1 MLDIHQAIV
10 LLTQSD
16 ELAPEHREFVDGLHA
31 RIHAGEVTAL
41 SEVQLAQT
49 RRSPRRSHVNWS

>member
-1 MLDIHQAIV
+1 MLDINQAIV

-16 ELAPEHREFVDGLHA
+16 ELAPEHREFVEGLHA

-41 SEVQLAQT
+41 SEVQLAQI
-49 RRSPRRSHVNWS
+49 RELYQRHHA